1 MNSEMQSRLFEI
13 VDHERNAGCTMADE
27 SLVPIAIRRWN
38 SFNRRHQKSKNLTLE
53 HRANDLLKIFLS
65 QFPDFNYDE
74 SCLKHLAQS
83 FALVLCTSTDNRD
96 PILRN
101 LSPRTCRTCGSS
113 TFDTH
118 GRVGRWIGRN
128 GGGGIL
134 GAVCNNCSTA
144 FEYKTCGIPM
154 SHVEW
159 SIQPEPMWLECGE

>member
-96 PILRN
+96 PNIEKLVTKNLPNLWILHVRYAWARRA
-101 LSPRTCRTCGSS
+101 LDWEKWRRWHTGCG
-113 TFDTH
+113 
-118 GRVGRWIGRN
+118 
-128 GGGGIL
+128 L
-134 GAVCNNCSTA
+134 
-144 FEYKTCGIPM
+144 
-154 SHVEW
+154 
-159 SIQPEPMWLECGE
+159 Q